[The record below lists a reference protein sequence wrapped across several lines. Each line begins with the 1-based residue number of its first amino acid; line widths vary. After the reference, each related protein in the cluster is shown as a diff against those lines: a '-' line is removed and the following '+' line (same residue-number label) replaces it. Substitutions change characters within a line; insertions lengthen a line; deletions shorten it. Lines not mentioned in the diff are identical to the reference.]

1 MADRKKRTGKW
12 KLFLYL
18 AAGSFLTGCGKAEPE
33 LVSTARTPYEKL
45 AYDTTEVK
53 KGNLTP
59 EITLK
64 LKAEGLEKIT
74 YDATNTEL
82 KLDKVYVAVGDK
94 VEKGEL
100 LVSFRS
106 DSLEAKMTQCQDE
119 IADKQLLVEHY
130 VNLMSCDAS
139 LDYNEAIANLKRDI
153 EVAERYVEEA
163 EEKLSR

>member
-1 MADRKKRTGKW
+1 MADRKKKTGKW
-12 KLFLYL
+12 KLFFCL
-18 AAGSFLTGCGKAEPE
+18 AAGSLLTGCKKAEPE

-106 DSLEAKMTQCQDE
+106 DSLEEKMKSIMGTRVQIHRKKNDKGKIEIEYYSKDE
-119 IADKQLLVEHY
+119 L
-130 VNLMSCDAS
+130 
-139 LDYNEAIANLKRDI
+139 
-153 EVAERYVEEA
+153 ERIIDLFE
-163 EEKLSR
+163 SIG